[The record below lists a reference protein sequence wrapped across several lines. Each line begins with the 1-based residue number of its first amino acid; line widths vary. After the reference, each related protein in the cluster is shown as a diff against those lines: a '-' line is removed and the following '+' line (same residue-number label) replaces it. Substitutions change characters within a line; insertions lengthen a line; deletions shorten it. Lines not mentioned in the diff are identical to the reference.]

1 MGIGIVA
8 TILLIGNRC
17 ADDGYQA
24 LIEHRRAGTKLDS
37 LTMTRGLPRAVDRLS
52 RVPVA
57 LVILR

>member
-8 TILLIGNRC
+8 TILLIGNRY
-17 ADDGYQA
+17 ADDGYQD
-24 LIEHRRAGTKLDS
+24 LSENRKAGNKVDS
-37 LTMTRGLPRAVDRLS
+37 LTMARGLPRAVDRLS